1 MDCLKDDTKAANVIV
16 ELQIEPYSLVE
27 AERDYLSV
35 CKRYSKLYVVPEFS
49 KLVACWMGKE
59 AGVSLNSFI
68 RSVLR
73 NIFLIS
79 QII

>member
-49 KLVACWMGKE
+49 KVCSHLHHASKFSHPQCSCE
-59 AGVSLNSFI
+59 S
-68 RSVLR
+68 
-73 NIFLIS
+73 
-79 QII
+79 